1 MAEKTAF
8 SKGIEKQHE
17 AMHETLIINV
27 LQARVVDLIKVKQ
40 NHPRIQKM
48 YTIFPV

>member
-1 MAEKTAF
+1 MAEQTAF
-8 SKGIEKQHE
+8 SKGIEKPHE

-27 LQARVVDLIKVKQ
+27 VQARVVDLIKVKQ

-48 YTIFPV
+48 HTIFPV

>member
-1 MAEKTAF
+1 MAEQTAF
-8 SKGIEKQHE
+8 SKGIEKPHE

-27 LQARVVDLIKVKQ
+27 VRARVVVLIKVKH

-48 YTIFPV
+48 HTIFPV

>member
-1 MAEKTAF
+1 MAEQTAF

-27 LQARVVDLIKVKQ
+27 VQARVVDLIKVKQ
-40 NHPRIQKM
+40 SHSRIQKM
-48 YTIFPV
+48 HIIFPV